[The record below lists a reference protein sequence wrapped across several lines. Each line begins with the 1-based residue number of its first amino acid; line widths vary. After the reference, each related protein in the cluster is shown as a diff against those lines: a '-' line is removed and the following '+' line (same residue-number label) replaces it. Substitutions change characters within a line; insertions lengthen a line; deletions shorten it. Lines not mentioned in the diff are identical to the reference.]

1 MLNIQDVLETVR
13 MIREENLDVRTVT
26 MGISLFDC
34 VSDDRAR
41 LESKIYDK
49 LTKTAER
56 LVPVAEEIEAE
67 YGIPIVNKRISVT
80 PLSLVAPGA
89 SSEDFVR
96 LAEVLQRASSSLG
109 VNFIGGYSAFVQK
122 GMTRGAEALIASIPE
137 ALAVTENVCSSV
149 NVASTKAGINMDAV
163 LLMGRIVKETSLRTA
178 DRDSLGCAKLVVFA
192 NMPED
197 NPFMAGAVHGIG
209 EPDSVINVGVSGPG
223 VVAAAVRE
231 AGNCDFSTLAE
242 TVKRIAFKITRVG
255 QLVATEAAKRLGVP
269 YGIVDLSLAPTPAA
283 GDSVAEILENMGL
296 ERCGT
301 HGTTAALALL
311 NDAVKKG
318 GVMASGH
325 VGGLS
330 GAFIP
335 VSEDRGM
342 IDAVKAGTL
351 SLQKLEAM
359 TAVCSVG
366 LDMIAVPGD
375 TTAETIAGVIADE
388 ISIGVV
394 NNKTTAVRLIPV
406 AGKGVGEVANFGG
419 LLGYAPIMDLKKEDC
434 SAFVSRGGRIP
445 APIHSLRN

>member
-41 LESKIYDK
+41 LEAKIYDK
-49 LTKTAER
+49 LTATAAR
-56 LVPVAEEIEAE
+56 LVPVAKEIEAE

-89 SSEDFVR
+89 SPEDFVR
-96 LAEVLQRASSSLG
+96 LAQTLQRAASTLG

-163 LLMGRIVKETSLRTA
+163 NLMGRIVKATSLRTA

-231 AGNCDFSTLAE
+231 AGDCDFSTLAE

-255 QLVATEAAKRLGVP
+255 QLVATEAARRLNVP

-351 SLQKLEAM
+351 SLSKLEAM

-375 TTAETIAGVIADE
+375 VSAETIAGVIADE

-406 AGKGVGEVANFGG
+406 AGKGVGETANFGG
-419 LLGYAPIMDLKKEDC
+419 LLGYAPIMLLKNESC
-434 SAFVSRGGRIP
+434 AAFVSRGGRIP

>member
-178 DRDSLGCAKLVVFA
+178 DRDSLGCAKLA
-192 NMPED
+192 RSSTSAS
-197 NPFMAGAVHGIG
+197 AGRAWS
-209 EPDSVINVGVSGPG
+209 PPPC
-223 VVAAAVRE
+223 A
-231 AGNCDFSTLAE
+231 
-242 TVKRIAFKITRVG
+242 KP
-255 QLVATEAAKRLGVP
+255 ATA
-269 YGIVDLSLAPTPAA
+269 
-283 GDSVAEILENMGL
+283 
-296 ERCGT
+296 
-301 HGTTAALALL
+301 
-311 NDAVKKG
+311 
-318 GVMASGH
+318 
-325 VGGLS
+325 
-330 GAFIP
+330 
-335 VSEDRGM
+335 
-342 IDAVKAGTL
+342 
-351 SLQKLEAM
+351 
-359 TAVCSVG
+359 
-366 LDMIAVPGD
+366 
-375 TTAETIAGVIADE
+375 
-388 ISIGVV
+388 IS
-394 NNKTTAVRLIPV
+394 RRSP
-406 AGKGVGEVANFGG
+406 
-419 LLGYAPIMDLKKEDC
+419 
-434 SAFVSRGGRIP
+434 RR
-445 APIHSLRN
+445 